1 MKDLSKSC
9 LNLSLRLI
17 LKKERRFKMENCTM
31 INLETGEVVIANSK
45 FRGRWEML
53 GFVETPKV
61 IPFLFCT
68 FGE

>member
-1 MKDLSKSC
+1 
-9 LNLSLRLI
+9 
-17 LKKERRFKMENCTM
+17 MENCTM